1 MIELWGS
8 FLSMFQ
14 LQTPVLRVKNQN
26 FPIRNKSTW
35 KFFFFNK
42 TSTILPVKVAV
53 FHIYPSKALLKLSM
67 GPINTNNGTECEE
80 KTQDWKVQRTLIK
93 NGTKLI
99 LYRIKQI
106 EMMKLC
112 KQN

>member
-1 MIELWGS
+1 
-8 FLSMFQ
+8 
-14 LQTPVLRVKNQN
+14 
-26 FPIRNKSTW
+26 
-35 KFFFFNK
+35 
-42 TSTILPVKVAV
+42 
-53 FHIYPSKALLKLSM
+53 M